1 MYPFLLVTHLL
12 AAIAFIGTLFFEVVI
27 WHRARQQLADTA
39 QSTADQAIA
48 VRSRK
53 VLHGVVL
60 LLYGAGIGL
69 AWQYRGAL
77 SQPLASS
84 FGTLLSLKI
93 VLALSIIGHYLLLA
107 YWLKQ
112 RATDRDPRQLD
123 SPQHPRAHGVD
134 RDPGQGDVLLAR
146 LITSSSR
153 INKTR
158 VNRWA
163 GAGWV

>member
-1 MYPFLLVTHLL
+1 MYPLLLVTHLL

-27 WHRARQQLADTA
+27 WHRARLQLTDTA

-69 AWQYRGAL
+69 AWQHRGTL

-93 VLALSIIGHYLLLA
+93 LLALSIIGHYLLLA
-107 YWLKQ
+107 YWL
-112 RATDRDPRQLD
+112 T
-123 SPQHPRAHGVD
+123 H
-134 RDPGQGDVLLAR
+134 AR
-146 LITSSSR
+146 LSNARASWIRRS
-153 INKTR
+153 ILGHMVLIVILAKAMFY
-158 VNRWA
+158 WH
-163 GAGWV
+163 G

>member
-27 WHRARQQLADTA
+27 WHRARQQLADVS
-39 QSTADQAIA
+39 QVTADQAIA

-93 VLALSIIGHYLLLA
+93 LLALSIIGHYLLLA
-107 YWLKQ
+107 YWLTQ
-112 RATDRDPRQLD
+112 
-123 SPQHPRAHGVD
+123 
-134 RDPGQGDVLLAR
+134 AR
-146 LITSSSR
+146 LTA
-153 INKTR
+153 TR
-158 VNRWA
+158 ASWIRRSILGHMVLIVILAKAMFYWH
-163 GAGWV
+163 G

>member
-1 MYPFLLVTHLL
+1 MMYPFLLVTHLL

-27 WHRARQQLADTA
+27 WHRAREQLTDTA

-60 LLYGAGIGL
+60 LLYGAGIAL
-69 AWQYRGAL
+69 AWQHRGVL

-107 YWLKQ
+107 YWLK
-112 RATDRDPRQLD
+112 
-123 SPQHPRAHGVD
+123 S
-134 RDPGQGDVLLAR
+134 AR
-146 LITSSSR
+146 LTVSR
-153 INKTR
+153 ASWIRRSILGHMVLIVILAKAMFY
-158 VNRWA
+158 WQ
-163 GAGWV
+163 G

>member
-1 MYPFLLVTHLL
+1 MYPYLLVTHLL

-27 WHRARQQLADTA
+27 WHHARRQLSDTSQA
-39 QSTADQAIA
+39 GAEQAIA

-84 FGTLLSLKI
+84 FGTLLGLKI

-107 YWLKQ
+107 YWLTHGRLSAA
-112 RATDRDPRQLD
+112 RATWIRRSILG
-123 SPQHPRAHGVD
+123 HMVLIVVLAKAMFYW
-134 RDPGQGDVLLAR
+134 QG
-146 LITSSSR
+146 
-153 INKTR
+153 
-158 VNRWA
+158 
-163 GAGWV
+163 

>member
-1 MYPFLLVTHLL
+1 MLYPFLLVTHLL

-39 QSTADQAIA
+39 LTTADQAIA

-69 AWQYRGAL
+69 AWQHRGVL

-107 YWLKQ
+107 YWLK
-112 RATDRDPRQLD
+112 
-123 SPQHPRAHGVD
+123 S
-134 RDPGQGDVLLAR
+134 AR
-146 LITSSSR
+146 LTS
-153 INKTR
+153 TR
-158 VNRWA
+158 ASWIRRSILGHMVLIVILAKAMFYWH
-163 GAGWV
+163 G

>member
-12 AAIAFIGTLFFEVVI
+12 AAIAFIGTLFFEVFI
-27 WHRARQQLADTA
+27 WHSARQQLANGG
-39 QSTADQAIA
+39 QLMADQAIA
-48 VRSRK
+48 MRSRK

-69 AWQYRGAL
+69 AWQYRGVL

-107 YWLKQ
+107 YWLK
-112 RATDRDPRQLD
+112 
-123 SPQHPRAHGVD
+123 S
-134 RDPGQGDVLLAR
+134 AR
-146 LITSSSR
+146 LTS
-153 INKTR
+153 TR
-158 VNRWA
+158 ASWIRRSILGHMLLIVILAKAMFYWQ
-163 GAGWV
+163 G

>member
-1 MYPFLLVTHLL
+1 MYPYLLVTHLL

-27 WHRARQQLADTA
+27 WQHARRQLSATSQA
-39 QSTADQAIA
+39 GAEQAIA

-77 SQPLASS
+77 IHPLASS

-107 YWLKQ
+107 YWLTHGRLSAT
-112 RATDRDPRQLD
+112 RATWIRRSILG
-123 SPQHPRAHGVD
+123 HMVLIVVLAKAMFYW
-134 RDPGQGDVLLAR
+134 QG
-146 LITSSSR
+146 
-153 INKTR
+153 
-158 VNRWA
+158 
-163 GAGWV
+163 

>member
-1 MYPFLLVTHLL
+1 MYPYLLVTHLL

-27 WHRARQQLADTA
+27 WHNARRQLSDTSQA
-39 QSTADQAIA
+39 GAEQAIA

-53 VLHGVVL
+53 VLHGVVV

-93 VLALSIIGHYLLLA
+93 LLALSIIGHYLLLA
-107 YWLKQ
+107 YWLTHGRLSAA
-112 RATDRDPRQLD
+112 RATWIRRSILG
-123 SPQHPRAHGVD
+123 HM
-134 RDPGQGDVLLAR
+134 VLIVVLA
-146 LITSSSR
+146 
-153 INKTR
+153 KAMFY
-158 VNRWA
+158 WQ
-163 GAGWV
+163 W

>member
-39 QSTADQAIA
+39 QCTADQAIA

-84 FGTLLSLKI
+84 FGLLLSLKI
-93 VLALSIIGHYLLLA
+93 LLALSIIGHYLLLA
-107 YWLKQ
+107 YWLTQ
-112 RATDRDPRQLD
+112 
-123 SPQHPRAHGVD
+123 
-134 RDPGQGDVLLAR
+134 AR
-146 LITSSSR
+146 LTT
-153 INKTR
+153 TR
-158 VNRWA
+158 ASWIRRSILGHMVLIVILAKAMFYWH
-163 GAGWV
+163 G

>member
-1 MYPFLLVTHLL
+1 MCSVMYPVLLVTHLL

-27 WHRARQQLADTA
+27 WHYARQQLTDAP

-60 LLYGAGIGL
+60 LLYGAGIGM

-84 FGTLLSLKI
+84 FGTLLSVKI
-93 VLALSIIGHYLLLA
+93 LLALSIIGHYLLLA
-107 YWLKQ
+107 YWLK
-112 RATDRDPRQLD
+112 
-123 SPQHPRAHGVD
+123 S
-134 RDPGQGDVLLAR
+134 AR
-146 LITSSSR
+146 LTITRASWIRRS
-153 INKTR
+153 ILGHMVLIVILVKAMFY
-158 VNRWA
+158 WH
-163 GAGWV
+163 G

>member
-1 MYPFLLVTHLL
+1 LTAIQDEQANLRRLALMYPFLLVTHLL
-12 AAIAFIGTLFFEVVI
+12 AAIAFIGTLFFEVFI
-27 WHRARQQLADTA
+27 WHSARQQLADAA

-60 LLYGAGIGL
+60 LLYGAGIAL
-69 AWQYRGAL
+69 AWQHRGVL

-107 YWLKQ
+107 YWLK
-112 RATDRDPRQLD
+112 
-123 SPQHPRAHGVD
+123 S
-134 RDPGQGDVLLAR
+134 AR
-146 LITSSSR
+146 LTTVRASWIRRS
-153 INKTR
+153 ILGHMLLIVILAKAMFY
-158 VNRWA
+158 WH
-163 GAGWV
+163 G

>member
-1 MYPFLLVTHLL
+1 MYPLLLVTHLL

-27 WHRARQQLADTA
+27 WHRARQQLTDTA
-39 QSTADQAIA
+39 QTTADQAIA

-69 AWQYRGAL
+69 AWQHRGAL

-93 VLALSIIGHYLLLA
+93 VLALSIIGHYVLLA
-107 YWLKQ
+107 YWLTHSRLTTT
-112 RATDRDPRQLD
+112 RASWIRR
-123 SPQHPRAHGVD
+123 SIVGHM
-134 RDPGQGDVLLAR
+134 VLIVMLA
-146 LITSSSR
+146 
-153 INKTR
+153 KAMFY
-158 VNRWA
+158 WQP
-163 GAGWV
+163 

>member
-27 WHRARQQLADTA
+27 WHRARQQLADPA
-39 QSTADQAIA
+39 QTTADQAIA

-84 FGTLLSLKI
+84 FGLLLSLKI
-93 VLALSIIGHYLLLA
+93 LLALSIIGHYLLLA
-107 YWLKQ
+107 YWLTQ
-112 RATDRDPRQLD
+112 
-123 SPQHPRAHGVD
+123 
-134 RDPGQGDVLLAR
+134 AR
-146 LITSSSR
+146 LTT
-153 INKTR
+153 TR
-158 VNRWA
+158 ASWIRRSILGHMVLIVILAKAMFYWH
-163 GAGWV
+163 G